1 MEDRITAGSYQP
13 QKEMGYQKYYVPES
27 SKFPIFAAFS
37 LFILIIGASSTINSL
52 DNPESNASLILY
64 TGLYIKLNLHCF
76 QDYQEN

>member
-1 MEDRITAGSYQP
+1 MEDRM
-13 QKEMGYQKYYVPES
+13 EYQKYYVPES

-64 TGLYIKLNLHCF
+64 TGLACF
-76 QDYQEN
+76 LATLFFGLGRLLKKTMPA